1 MRFETDMRSATRS
14 CIGIG
19 FTVLACLGAGA
30 HSGEA
35 QTVRIEGFFP
45 RQLPRGQST
54 VISVAVPSRDQV
66 QAAEISP
73 AAGVK
78 VSGITRGENIQGTL
92 TWSEFTVDVAPDAA
106 PGDRTLVLLM
116 PMGRTAPA
124 TITIPNHV
132 PGISDLRLLAA
143 PSNQSPIEL
152 QFAAV
157 DASGDLGELPHV
169 WFTIGCGRDRFPGV
183 VYGRAN
189 GPVVRAAVPGPL
201 AKGQCDLRVRVTDSG
216 GIESNTLT
224 TTVDFTK

>member
-1 MRFETDMRSATRS
+1 MYSGTRWYGA
-14 CIGIG
+14 IAFI
-19 FTVLACLGAGA
+19 VLVCVGPGV
-30 HSGEA
+30 HSSEA
-35 QTVRIEGFFP
+35 QTVRIEGLFP

-54 VISVAVPSRDQV
+54 VISVAVPSRDGV
-66 QAAEISP
+66 QSAEITP

-78 VSGITRGENIQGTL
+78 VSGVTRGENIQGTL
-92 TWSEFTVDVAPDAA
+92 TWSEITIDVAPDAA

-132 PGISDLRLLAA
+132 PAISALRLLAA
-143 PSNQSPIEL
+143 PTNQSPLEL

-157 DASGDLGELPHV
+157 DASGDLGESPYV

-183 VYGRAN
+183 VYGKAN

-201 AKGQCDLRVRVTDSG
+201 AKGQCDLRVRVTDSV